1 MELSKFLGQS
11 NHQLDDTVLPL
22 NGVWTRRFN
31 LYCNS
36 FSIRDQIVTWPQWN
50 IELAGNGVIRIVCS
64 ASRRSCRVQTWL
76 TRSLFF
82 LLSLSLSL
90 SLSFIFPLLFFS
102 YCLGSLRKTRVE
114 IFEQRETKGRDTTR
128 RRTCIILDESIF
140 SHRTRVYPATGLKW
154 PSNLEIVRFRFRR
167 VSRSFNEENRWFPRF
182 KHVLQRRVDA
192 VLNSECCS
200 LSIVSKLPLLI
211 ISFSIKCKPRA

>member
-1 MELSKFLGQS
+1 MQILAISMIRVKIPLARSTLLVTVRTTQWRKLFIITKLMELSKFLGQS

-90 SLSFIFPLLFFS
+90 SLSLFYFPSSLFLLLSRIF
-102 YCLGSLRKTRVE
+102 T
-114 IFEQRETKGRDTTR
+114 
-128 RRTCIILDESIF
+128 
-140 SHRTRVYPATGLKW
+140 
-154 PSNLEIVRFRFRR
+154 
-167 VSRSFNEENRWFPRF
+167 
-182 KHVLQRRVDA
+182 
-192 VLNSECCS
+192 
-200 LSIVSKLPLLI
+200 
-211 ISFSIKCKPRA
+211 